1 MSIIRSKK
9 IGIRRFLQPR
19 LSIEQRLPLL
29 LCMLLLCVILAFS
42 WISYLGVRK
51 ADLAVGRER
60 LHTLTKQLSLMFQ
73 QSTNNMATATHTM
86 ANQEAVKKYL
96 RSGGKESGM
105 ETLLLMQTLNRDTQS
120 VSVELLDANR
130 VSMLDT
136 AKWKIHLKIN
146 IDSLL
151 VGLAASHDTSWV
163 GKIYAQGDSMYYPVI
178 AKTLDKNQTIG
189 YIVRWRKISSNP
201 KAVGQFSQLMGTKA
215 KLYFGNADGSLWTDM
230 IRPVSKSVTKQ
241 QIGNSVQYSAAKE
254 RGIMAAVQMMPNAP
268 WLIMIE
274 FSQQTILE
282 AANRFLYWIIAIGA
296 LMLVI
301 GIFVAW
307 IMSRNI
313 TRPLKKLTEATQ
325 AIASGNYTAVVDLN
339 RHDELGKLA
348 RSFNT
353 MAVEVRNAQ
362 QDLEKKVQVR
372 TAQLE
377 TANKELEAFSYSVSH
392 DLRAPLRAINGYS
405 LMLKEDYEPKL
416 DAEARRIINLIIT
429 NAKMMGQLIDDLIAF
444 SRMGRNEA
452 AHQTIDM
459 KILAENSLKELL
471 GNEKENKYRVQ
482 VEALPLCHGDQSM
495 LKQVWLNLLNN
506 AIKYSSKET
515 QSRIEIGAKEDT
527 DKHIYF
533 VRDNG
538 VGFDM
543 QYAHKLF
550 GVFQR
555 LHNHNDFEGTGV
567 GLALVKR
574 IINKHNG
581 EVWAE
586 ASPGKGA
593 AFYFSIP
600 KKAIYEQ

>member
-1 MSIIRSKK
+1 MVISRLKKKSIN
-9 IGIRRFLQPR
+9 RFFRPR

-29 LCMLLLCVILAFS
+29 IFILLLCCILVFS
-42 WISYLGVRK
+42 WTSYLGVKK
-51 ADLAVGRER
+51 AALSVGRAR
-60 LHTLTKQLSLMFQ
+60 IQTLTKQLSSMFQ
-73 QSTNNMATATHTM
+73 QSTTNMTNATRKTVNEGH
-86 ANQEAVKKYL
+86 VKKYL
-96 RSGGKESGM
+96 LSGGKESGL
-105 ETLLLMQTLNRDTQS
+105 ETLQLIQTLNKDTQS
-120 VSVELLDANR
+120 VSVAILDENYKPILNTIKR
-130 VSMLDT
+130 EID
-136 AKWKIHLKIN
+136 LKIN

-151 VGLAASHDTSWV
+151 VGLAGSRDSSLV
-163 GKIYAQGDSMYYPVI
+163 GKIYLYGDSMYYPVI
-178 AKTLDKNQTIG
+178 AKSFDKNQTIG
-189 YIVRWRKISSNP
+189 YIVRWRQVSSNP
-201 KAVGQFSQLMGTKA
+201 KAVSQLSQLLGDKA

-241 QIGNSVQYSAAKE
+241 MVGKTIQYSAAKE
-254 RGIMAAVQMMPNAP
+254 KGLLTAVESMPNTP

-282 AANRFLYWIIAIGA
+282 AANRFLYWIISIGS

-301 GIFVAW
+301 GLFVAW

-313 TRPLKKLTEATQ
+313 TRPLKKLTRAAQ
-325 AIASGNYTAVVDLN
+325 AIASGNYTEVVDID

-348 RSFNT
+348 RAFNT
-353 MAVEVRNAQ
+353 MAVEVKNSQ
-362 QDLEKKVQVR
+362 KNLEIKVKER

-377 TANKELEAFSYSVSH
+377 AVNKELEAFSYSVSH
-392 DLRAPLRAINGYS
+392 DLRAPLRAVNGYS
-405 LMLKEDYEPKL
+405 VMLKEDYEPKL
-416 DAEARRIINLIIT
+416 DAEAGRIINLIIS
-429 NAKMMGQLIDDLIAF
+429 NAKMMGQLIDDLINF
-444 SRMGRNEA
+444 SRLGRKEA
-452 AHQTIDM
+452 THHTVDM

-471 GNEKENKYRVQ
+471 QNEEENKCRIQ
-482 VEALPLCHGDQSM
+482 VDALPLCHGDQSM
-495 LKQVWLNLLNN
+495 LKQVWVNLLSN
-506 AIKYSSKET
+506 AIKYSSKKSE
-515 QSRIEIGAKEDT
+515 SRIEIGAKENNGMQ
-527 DKHIYF
+527 IYY

-555 LHNHNDFEGTGV
+555 LHNHSDFEGTGV

-586 ASPGKGA
+586 ASPGNGA

-600 KKAIYEQ
+600 KNGI